1 MRVITI
7 GILDYGVGNLTS
19 VWNSLH
25 GIGYRCH
32 ISNKPEQLINTDILL
47 LPGVGSFPTAM
58 DSIYKYELF
67 EFIQEWARKG
77 KPIIGICLG
86 MQLLAEFSYEKGKTA
101 GLGLIPGE
109 VKHIEGLSH
118 HIGWN
123 SIEVLNINKQ
133 RWFNNSNGKVFY
145 FNHSFVFSTP
155 SKYRSIVS
163 RININSE
170 CFTVGVSM
178 DNIVGFQFH
187 PEKSQDAGIELFH
200 NTVKGLFYA

>member
-19 VWNSLH
+19 VWNALH
-25 GIGYRCH
+25 TIGYRCH
-32 ISNKPEQLINTDILL
+32 ISSEPKQLINKDILL

-58 DSIYKYELF
+58 DSIYKYGLL
-67 EFIQEWARKG
+67 EFIQEWSRKG
-77 KPIIGICLG
+77 KPLIGICLG

-109 VKHIEGLSH
+109 VRHLEGLSH

-123 SIEVLNINKQ
+123 SIEVLNINNQ
-133 RWFNNSNGKVFY
+133 EWLNSSHGKVFY
-145 FNHSFVFSTP
+145 FNHAYVFTTP
-155 SKYRSIVS
+155 LEYRSIVS

-170 CFTVGVSM
+170 CFTVGVAM
-178 DNIVGFQFH
+178 DNIIGFQFH

-200 NTVKGLFYA
+200 NTIKELYYA